1 LLHIAF
7 HAGRA
12 SDPQSLPLSLL
23 LSILADGDSSRLHRL
38 LVEDARSALSVG
50 AWLDEGFDPGLAYFY
65 LTLPPGGDP
74 DLVERQLL
82 DVLAAVVA
90 EGVSEAELEKARNI
104 VLADFWRALSTIS
117 GKARAVGDFEVFHGN
132 YENLFGLPSRLEAVT
147 VGDLQAAAAAIFD
160 NDNMTVGV
168 LRSPDE
174 DGAL

>member
-50 AWLDEGFDPGLAYFY
+50 AWLGEGFDPGLAYFY

-82 DVLAAVVA
+82 GALAAVVA

-117 GKARAVGDFEVFHGN
+117 GKARTVGDFEVFHGN
-132 YENLFGLPSRLEAVT
+132 YESLFGLPSRLEAVT